1 MRASSFFYN
10 FLAGRTAH
18 YRFFSVLPSLNA
30 PYLRDLGDSVGFA
43 VVGPF
48 DGGGWNSFFNC

>member
-10 FLAGRTAH
+10 KNQLLSQAQRAL
-18 YRFFSVLPSLNA
+18 SVLPSLNA

-48 DGGGWNSFFNC
+48 DCGGWNSFFNC